1 LTCPCGYGYFA
12 DFRRLIY
19 KLKEKRGKRMPDT
32 TLKITTNALN
42 DNNVLW
48 PHLELENECYE
59 VSIDYIGDFINDKK
73 NNKIDKKLI
82 KISGKSK
89 VTGLFAPKI
98 SGTAN
103 NISVVTQN
111 TYLPDFKT
119 IDMFIDNLR
128 FATETIAEVYDVLK
142 EYFLV
147 S

>member
-1 LTCPCGYGYFA
+1 
-12 DFRRLIY
+12 
-19 KLKEKRGKRMPDT
+19 MPDT

-42 DNNVLW
+42 DTNVLW
-48 PHLELENECYE
+48 PHLELENEYYE
-59 VSIDYIGDFINDKK
+59 ISIDYIGDFVNDKK

-89 VTGLFAPKI
+89 VSSLFAPKI
-98 SGTAN
+98 SGNGN

-111 TYLPDFKT
+111 TYLPDVKT

-128 FATETIAEVYDVLK
+128 FAKETIAEVYDVLK